1 MTMRERRAAAAAQ
14 GDMIGAGGGFR
25 LIQDT
30 ATDGERIARERREAA
45 ERAAF
50 AETNQLT
57 MFAGLCEAA
66 AGD

>member
-1 MTMRERRAAAAAQ
+1 
-14 GDMIGAGGGFR
+14 MIGAGGGFR